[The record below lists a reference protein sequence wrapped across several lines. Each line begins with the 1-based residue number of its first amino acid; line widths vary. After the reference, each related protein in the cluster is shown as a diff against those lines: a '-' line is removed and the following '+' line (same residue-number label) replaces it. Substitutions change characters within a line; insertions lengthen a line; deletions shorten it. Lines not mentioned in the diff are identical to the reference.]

1 MQTTIIKDKKNRK
14 RNRIILFASI
24 LIVLSIIAGGFI
36 YWQSNKKHIIEDK
49 LEAAIRKK
57 SNGLHKISYD
67 NLNLNEKADSL
78 SITNMHI
85 EYNNAK
91 YENLKLQKKSPSI
104 LFKIHIPQLL
114 ISGIKNIKEWSEGIT
129 AGKLEIKNPSIDLIY
144 TQSENDSAQN
154 ISKSDVYEKIIE
166 GLDEISVDTLIISG
180 GDLRT
185 NDLATKKQKV
195 TLSNIFVQMFNVKV
209 DSVSNT
215 DSTRFFFSEKVDF
228 KCATIS
234 WTSANKLYKYGANQ
248 VSFNTATNDALIS
261 KFYINPQL
269 SEDAFVKNLKFQ
281 DDRFHFAFQNITIND
296 LDVNELLNESFIAD
310 NINIGKATF
319 KVYRDLTR
327 PRDDVNRVGMY
338 PHQIFSR
345 IAVPVAVKKITVNN
359 AFVEYKERNHITR
372 QSGKVQFYNTTA
384 VITNVVNKKELI
396 ANNNVIRADI
406 SSDFLNKTPMKTTW
420 LFYLGNSSGRFDVR
434 GKVESIDGQALN
446 PLAEPM
452 GPSSIEKGK
461 VEALNF
467 DLSGNN
473 YSMNGTVK
481 LLYSDLKVAL
491 LEKDGNKMDKK
502 NFTSLIAN
510 LVIKNSNTEGENPPL
525 IVQVDNKRN
534 TNRSIFNLSWKTLFK
549 GIKETLG
556 IKK

>member
-345 IAVPVAVKKITVNN
+345 IAVPVVVKKITVNN

-491 LEKDGNKMDKK
+491 LEKDGNEMDKK